1 MVFGHSF
8 NSPKLSLMRI
18 FEKLDIQKKI
28 IELINL
34 LWISQLLTNMDI
46 NSKLK
51 GFLFQVYQISLRQ
64 INAFITKI

>member
-1 MVFGHSF
+1 
-8 NSPKLSLMRI
+8 MRI

-28 IELINL
+28 IELVNL

-51 GFLFQVYQISLRQ
+51 GFLFQVHQISQRQ

>member
-1 MVFGHSF
+1 
-8 NSPKLSLMRI
+8 MRI

>member
-1 MVFGHSF
+1 
-8 NSPKLSLMRI
+8 MRI
-18 FEKLDIQKKI
+18 FEKLDIHKKI